1 MGFQRIFWKYA
12 HRRYQARTLS
22 ILPELAVG
30 SWGLF
35 FVFVYAGAFVAGWYP
50 TLVEAAVALFLT
62 GFPVG
67 YCILHWRIRKEK
79 AKGAD
84 ALYRKLVSVSS
95 FRRT

>member
-1 MGFQRIFWKYA
+1 MGFQRTFWKYA
-12 HRRYQARTLS
+12 HRHYQTRALS
-22 ILPELAVG
+22 ILPELAIG

-35 FVFVYAGAFVAGWYP
+35 FVVAYAGAFVAGWYP

-62 GFPVG
+62 SFPLG
-67 YCILHWRIRKEK
+67 YCIVHCRIRKEK